1 MEDVNDVSV
10 KNSPSIATMNAEIEY
25 FLKEEEELNEAD
37 QIILEPWWL
46 QEKDLNLFKEVPNN
60 ISNVRTENF
69 VLDTKKRLDEI
80 LYTLV
85 YYITQT
91 NEDMKNKLLQRLIND
106 IIIIKRR
113 FLKNIKSTY
122 LLKNTLLRAMQ
133 IGKEGCLI
141 QQQLR
146 RLIQFEYC

>member
-60 ISNVRTENF
+60 ISNV
-69 VLDTKKRLDEI
+69 LDTKKRLDEI

-85 YYITQT
+85 SYITQT

-146 RLIQFEYC
+146 RLIQFDYC

>member
-146 RLIQFEYC
+146 RLIQFDYC

>member
-10 KNSPSIATMNAEIEY
+10 KNSPSIATMNVEIEY

-113 FLKNIKSTY
+113 FLKNKKST
-122 LLKNTLLRAMQ
+122 
-133 IGKEGCLI
+133 
-141 QQQLR
+141 
-146 RLIQFEYC
+146 

>member
-106 IIIIKRR
+106 IIVIKRR

-146 RLIQFEYC
+146 RLIQFDYC

>member
-1 MEDVNDVSV
+1 
-10 KNSPSIATMNAEIEY
+10 MNAEIEY

-106 IIIIKRR
+106 IIVIKRR

-146 RLIQFEYC
+146 RLIQFDYC